1 MNDQTKWDRIY
12 SQKTNAL
19 NDPAEVLVENAHLIS
34 ANDRALDLACGMGQN
49 SLWLARQGLVVD
61 SWDVSEV
68 ALNKLRQACTP
79 DLTIHTKQVD
89 ITAASLAR
97 NTYDLIVV
105 VRYLNRS
112 LSQAIIKALR
122 PDGLIFFQTFTLEK
136 ETTGSPSNPDYLLQ
150 PNELLS
156 MFAALRVLVFKDEG
170 TRGNCSRGLRGE
182 AYIVAKKSSGA
193 DGTLRAY

>member
-34 ANDRALDLACGMGQN
+34 ANGRALDLACGMGQN

-136 ETTGSPSNPDYLLQ
+136 ETTDGPSNPDYLLQ

-156 MFAALRVLVFKDEG
+156 MFASLRVLIFKDEG
-170 TRGNCSRGLRGE
+170 LQGDYARGLRGE
-182 AYIVAKKSSGA
+182 AYIVAKKSSEA
-193 DGTLRAY
+193 DGTLPAY